1 MDLSYFIKGIIVG
14 IVITAPVGPVGA
26 LVVQRTINNGRL
38 SGIVSGIGASAGDAV
53 YAIIAAFGLTFIS
66 GFIAE
71 NQALVRIAGGII
83 LFIFGVRVYYSKPP
97 SYSESSNDNSHF
109 GTFGSAFL
117 LTLSNPMVIFSI
129 LALFAILGIAKPS
142 DYYRTASFLVLG
154 ITAGCLLLWTGLC
167 YFISGL
173 KGRIGETGLSRVN
186 KITGVII
193 LACGA
198 YAFLSLLHLKTA

>member
-1 MDLSYFIKGIIVG
+1 MDLSYFIKGFLVG
-14 IVITAPVGPVGA
+14 MVITAPVGPVGA

-53 YAIIAAFGLTFIS
+53 YAVIAAFGLTFIS
-66 GFIAE
+66 GLISE

-83 LFIFGVRVYYSKPP
+83 LFIFGVRVYYSRPP
-97 SYSESSNDNSHF
+97 SYSASNSDNNHF
-109 GTFGSAFL
+109 GIFGSAFL

-129 LALFAILGIAKPS
+129 LALFAILGIAEPA

-154 ITAGCLLLWTGLC
+154 IFAGCFVLWTALC
-167 YFISGL
+167 YGISKL
-173 KGRIGETGLSRVN
+173 RGRIGERGLSLVN

-198 YAFLSLLHLKTA
+198 YAFLSLLSLQAS